1 MDTNN
6 KPALGTTQLN
16 VRSSTQSAKAPVQQR
31 RRGGLG
37 GSKLSKQ
44 SNAKGSEQS
53 NQDNSE
59 AREEDKYELDSEE
72 ERRLENFFPEIAS
85 FSQKVELFAFEN
97 HIRRLIFDLINPV
110 SAK

>member
-1 MDTNN
+1 
-6 KPALGTTQLN
+6 
-16 VRSSTQSAKAPVQQR
+16 
-31 RRGGLG
+31 
-37 GSKLSKQ
+37 
-44 SNAKGSEQS
+44 
-53 NQDNSE
+53 
-59 AREEDKYELDSEE
+59 LDSDE